1 MAYVGNPIDT
11 TNTFQSLVGKRFSGN
26 ASTTAFTLDVAPSST
41 LDIEVFVENVRQD
54 PNSAY
59 SLSGT
64 TLTFAAAPPS
74 GTNNIYVVHQAKAV
88 GTISPAAGT
97 VNADSFDNTV
107 ISGHTALGATPA
119 DTDEF
124 LVSDAGTIK
133 RVDYSYIKASNG
145 PAFSARESGQQTI
158 NHNTTTNLTFGTEE
172 VDTASAFASNQFT
185 VPSGQG
191 GKYFLAAQ
199 LNLYDADSN
208 ITQGTL
214 WIWKGSNSTKL
225 SNLYTQTDDGANTS
239 HRSVHVSVIADLSA
253 SDVIGAACILNTSD
267 SGTATSYG
275 GDNGTRIIGFKLA
288 GV

>member
-1 MAYVGNPIDT
+1 MSYIGTPIDT
-11 TNTFQSLVGKRFSGN
+11 TNQFQSLVGKRFSGN

-107 ISGHTALGATPA
+107 ISGHTALAATPA

-124 LVSDAGTIK
+124 LISDAGTIK
-133 RVDYSYIKASNG
+133 RIDFSHIKGQGKIAQVVEDTEFSLTQTSSTSFVDVGVACNITPSSTSSTILIHAGIGEPDELDGRVRAHVFRDSTDLGSSSTYAYRGAIIAELGRNLG
-145 PAFSARESGQQTI
+145 FSGTED
-158 NHNTTTNLTFGTEE
+158 HFGTF
-172 VDTASAFASNQFT
+172 SKSFI
-185 VPSGQG
+185 
-191 GKYFLAAQ
+191 
-199 LNLYDADSN
+199 DSPATTSQ
-208 ITQGTL
+208 IT
-214 WIWKGSNSTKL
+214 
-225 SNLYTQTDDGANTS
+225 Y
-239 HRSVHVSVIADLSA
+239 SVKIA
-253 SDVIGAACILNTSD
+253 
-267 SGTATSYG
+267 SGTGSSIRIG
-275 GDNGTRIIGFKLA
+275 NGTSSYVVAMEILA
-288 GV
+288 

>member
-1 MAYVGNPIDT
+1 MAYVGTPIDT
-11 TNTFQSLVGKRFSGN
+11 QNQFQSLVGKRFSGD

-107 ISGHTALGATPA
+107 ISGHTALAATPA

-133 RVDYSYIKASNG
+133 RIDFSHIKGQGKIKQVVEDSEFSTTQTSSTSFVDVGVACNITPSSTSSTILIHAGVGEPDELDGRIRTHVFRDSTDLGASSNSYKGII
-145 PAFSARESGQQTI
+145 SAELGR
-158 NHNTTTNLTFGTEE
+158 NLGHSGTEDHFATFSKTFIDSPATTSQ
-172 VDTASAFASNQFT
+172 VTYSVKIASGNGSSIRIGNGS
-185 VPSGQG
+185 PS
-191 GKYFLAAQ
+191 YVVAMEILA
-199 LNLYDADSN
+199 
-208 ITQGTL
+208 
-214 WIWKGSNSTKL
+214 
-225 SNLYTQTDDGANTS
+225 
-239 HRSVHVSVIADLSA
+239 
-253 SDVIGAACILNTSD
+253 
-267 SGTATSYG
+267 
-275 GDNGTRIIGFKLA
+275 
-288 GV
+288 